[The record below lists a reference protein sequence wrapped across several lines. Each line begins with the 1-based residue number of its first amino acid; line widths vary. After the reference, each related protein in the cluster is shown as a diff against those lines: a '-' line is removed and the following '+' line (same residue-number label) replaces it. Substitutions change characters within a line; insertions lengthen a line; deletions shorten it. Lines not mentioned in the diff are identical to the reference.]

1 MRGMSLFFDEEEV
14 VLYKGSY
21 TLAYSDV
28 EAVNKS
34 EGGTTVRE
42 VIREGVPKIS
52 VKTYASDE
60 WFQKFRQYKAQDSIE
75 VAYYD
80 PEELAFSTMTAYMSN
95 FAFEL
100 VYADA
105 SVEEGVTSKTL
116 WKVSFDILSY

>member
-52 VKTYASDE
+52 VKTYALDE
-60 WFQKFRQYKAQDSIE
+60 WYQKFRQYKAQDSIE
-75 VAYYD
+75 VEYYD
-80 PEELAFSTMTAYMSN
+80 PSTLAYATITAFITNFSCD
-95 FAFEL
+95 L
-100 VYADA
+100 QWADVKA
-105 SVEEGVTSKTL
+105 EGTSKSL
-116 WKVSFDILSY
+116 WKISFDIISY

>member
-34 EGGTTVRE
+34 EGGTTMRE

-52 VKTYASDE
+52 VKTYALDE

-100 VYADA
+100 DYADA
-105 SVEEGVTSKTL
+105 SAEEGATSKTL

>member
-42 VIREGVPKIS
+42 VIRVGVPKIS
-52 VKTYASDE
+52 VKTYALDE

-105 SVEEGVTSKTL
+105 SAEEGATSKTL